1 MHDKSYYFTK
11 GQGERPEENAI
22 NVNNDCAGIKRIKKP
37 LSSISFAKMFISIEG
52 PLVYSDASNTKRLKL
67 DQGLAPHGHF
77 QLPDPGPLT
86 QASELKA
93 GADPI
98 YSAVSYIKG
107 NDVLERTR

>member
-1 MHDKSYYFTK
+1 MIVL
-11 GQGERPEENAI
+11 ELRELEN
-22 NVNNDCAGIKRIKKP
+22 
-37 LSSISFAKMFISIEG
+37 LSPRFHLQKMFISIEG

-93 GADPI
+93 GADHI